1 MKVLFV
7 VCLALGTI
15 QLVGC
20 QGASRQEIVRSS
32 VDHALAGEV
41 YRHLRD
47 GMVRDGRA
55 IGVTVN
61 GGVVT
66 LHGTV
71 SDGAAWAQAASI
83 AENVPG
89 VDKVI
94 NELGQ

>member
-1 MKVLFV
+1 MKVLFI

-20 QGASRQEIVRSS
+20 QGTNRQEIVRSS
-32 VDHALAGEV
+32 ADHALASEV
-41 YRHLRD
+41 YRHLRN
-47 GMVRDGRA
+47 GMVRDGKA

-71 SDGAAWAQAASI
+71 SDGAAWAQATSI

-89 VDKVI
+89 VKKVI
-94 NELGQ
+94 NELEQ